1 MLLKMSK
8 MKLSVVI
15 LNYNVRYF
23 LEQCLLSV
31 QDALKG
37 IDSEIIV
44 VDNDSKDDSCEM
56 VRQLFP
62 EVILIENKENT
73 GFPKGNNIGVA
84 QAKGKYLCI
93 LNPDTVV
100 SEDAFSKLL
109 EFAQT
114 KQNLGIVGCK
124 LIDGT
129 GNFLPESKR
138 NVPTP
143 KISLL
148 KMLGKSEKYYANHL
162 TENQV
167 GRASIFVGAFMFVE
181 RQKYLEMNGFDEDFF
196 MYGEDIDLSYRF
208 EKNGYENYYF
218 GETTIIHYKGES
230 TSKDKVYL
238 KRFYGAMKIFYQK
251 HFTTNF
257 LFDFATNAG
266 IKIFS
271 FLSNFKNKPAEKT
284 FPEHYV
290 FVSKDENFR
299 RYLSEGLLKDI
310 DLIDSYKGYNFSKLV
325 KNKTEFILDNSLL
338 SNEEIINFIQKYKNN
353 NFTFKIRPRD
363 TNFIIGSNSKND
375 KGEVSLF

>member
-15 LNYNVRYF
+15 LNYNVRFF

-84 QAKGKYLCI
+84 QAKSEYLCI

-100 SEDAFSKLL
+100 SEDTFSKLL

-162 TENQV
+162 TENQI
-167 GRASIFVGAFMFVE
+167 GRASVFVGAFMFVE

-238 KRFYGAMKIFYQK
+238 KRFYGAMKIFYRK

-257 LFDFATNAG
+257 LFDLATDAG

-271 FLSNFKNKPAEKT
+271 FLSDFKNKPAEKT

-299 RYLSEGLLKDI
+299 RYLSEGLLNDI
-310 DLIDSYKGYNFSKLV
+310 DLITSYKECDFSKLV

-338 SNEEIINFIQKYKNN
+338 SNKEIIDFIQKYKNN